1 MISRRP
7 YRVLCLQP
15 YAYRY
20 MCLLVAQLRVAA
32 RTAKTVY
39 SYDVIRLNRR
49 MLRAV
54 RMRSLDDASALKAT
68 RVLRMR
74 QQPLEYPSVRYWSK
88 GINGTLTGG

>member
-1 MISRRP
+1 MTPLYVIAYVAPDCVSR
-7 YRVLCLQP
+7 
-15 YAYRY
+15 
-20 MCLLVAQLRVAA
+20 AQRQNC
-32 RTAKTVY
+32 Y